1 MTRPATGTLAG
12 SPTNRTVTPPQSD
25 LPVATVTAV
34 VEGLRLL
41 VADLVALYIKTKNF
55 HWHVQGPHFRDYHLL
70 FDEQAEQLLEVIDAA
85 AERALKLGGDTV
97 RSIGEVATITR
108 VAGSDRNGIAAEAM
122 LDELARDHRE
132 LARHLRALHQT
143 ADDAGDVATAS
154 LVETWID
161 EGERRAWFLRVTRR

>member
-1 MTRPATGTLAG
+1 MTLADTG
-12 SPTNRTVTPPQSD
+12 DPSAYVTNRADAEHNSD
-25 LPVATVTAV
+25 LPAAPVDAV
-34 VEGLRLL
+34 VDGLRLL
-41 VADLVALYIKTKNF
+41 VADFLALYVKTKNF

-70 FDEQAEQLLEVIDAA
+70 FDEQAEQLLVVIDAA

-97 RSIGEVATITR
+97 RSLGEVATLTR
-108 VAGSDRNGIAAEAM
+108 VAGSDRSGIAAEEM
-122 LDELARDHRE
+122 LDELARDHRA

-161 EGERRAWFLRVTRR
+161 ESERRAWFLRATSR